1 LAQNPDI
8 VIKAADKNLGLTIVD
23 KTWYVDECLKHLQD
37 DDTYQLVSGD
47 VPVQQLTKRLERF
60 VKLAFCY
67 LTPQMRKFVL
77 ANTESYRIPC
87 FYLLIKLHKPV
98 ISGRPICSSVNWVLH
113 NLSKVADYWLQPYL
127 KRCRSYL
134 KNSTQVINELAT
146 VQVPAGTL
154 LVTMDVISLYPSI
167 PIEDGVARVCNFL
180 STNPLFEDLR
190 REGAPVALIK
200 EALLLIL
207 KHNYVEFNDCFFLQ
221 TGGTAMGTPAAVT
234 FASLFMESLEDSFFA
249 SAVLMPLY
257 YKRFIDDILFLWQHS
272 LADLLIFIQGLQ
284 SMHPKIKFEVVIDST
299 SVDFL
304 DLCIF
309 KSQQLFHTVN
319 GGLLSTKLFQK
330 PMNKYLYLPYSSFHS
345 TACKRGFITGLLKT
359 FIRCCSF
366 KEDFYIFRRL
376 LWFRLRAR
384 GYTRSFLRPLFDSL
398 QYSPIFRAS
407 LLVSLPVAASLLTKP
422 ALPIPVII
430 PHSPGLPWVYL
441 KHFLATIQRR
451 LATSCPDIFSGLYL
465 FVSLSRTRN
474 LMDMLVKSRFAS
486 HKRKALPLSPSSSS
500 SPPTATPSRR
510 CRRKQDF
517 GGGIKR
523 KALLDNSVGAALKR
537 LRSVDAASSSIFAP

>member
-1 LAQNPDI
+1 
-8 VIKAADKNLGLTIVD
+8 
-23 KTWYVDECLKHLQD
+23 
-37 DDTYQLVSGD
+37 
-47 VPVQQLTKRLERF
+47 
-60 VKLAFCY
+60 
-67 LTPQMRKFVL
+67 
-77 ANTESYRIPC
+77 
-87 FYLLIKLHKPV
+87 
-98 ISGRPICSSVNWVLH
+98 
-113 NLSKVADYWLQPYL
+113 
-127 KRCRSYL
+127 
-134 KNSTQVINELAT
+134 

-309 KSQQLFHTVN
+309 KSQQLF
-319 GGLLSTKLFQK
+319 S
-330 PMNKYLYLPYSSFHS
+330 HS
-345 TACKRGFITGLLKT
+345 
-359 FIRCCSF
+359 
-366 KEDFYIFRRL
+366 
-376 LWFRLRAR
+376 
-384 GYTRSFLRPLFDSL
+384 
-398 QYSPIFRAS
+398 
-407 LLVSLPVAASLLTKP
+407 
-422 ALPIPVII
+422 
-430 PHSPGLPWVYL
+430 
-441 KHFLATIQRR
+441 
-451 LATSCPDIFSGLYL
+451 
-465 FVSLSRTRN
+465 
-474 LMDMLVKSRFAS
+474 
-486 HKRKALPLSPSSSS
+486 
-500 SPPTATPSRR
+500 
-510 CRRKQDF
+510 
-517 GGGIKR
+517 
-523 KALLDNSVGAALKR
+523 
-537 LRSVDAASSSIFAP
+537 